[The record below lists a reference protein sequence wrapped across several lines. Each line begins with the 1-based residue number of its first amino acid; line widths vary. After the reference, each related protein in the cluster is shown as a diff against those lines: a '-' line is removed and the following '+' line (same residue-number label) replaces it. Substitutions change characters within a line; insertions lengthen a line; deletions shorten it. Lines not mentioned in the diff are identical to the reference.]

1 MYQKV
6 TTYLVHFLLIFSIL
20 TLYMELTQIV
30 ELHYNYITGIF
41 TFFFTVY
48 IYFTLKVYKIGKNL
62 QQLDEKVNN
71 ISEQF
76 ES

>member
-1 MYQKV
+1 M
-6 TTYLVHFLLIFSIL
+6 LS
-20 TLYMELTQIV
+20 LYMELTQIV

-48 IYFTLKVYKIGKNL
+48 IYFTLKIYNIGKNL

>member
-1 MYQKV
+1 M
-6 TTYLVHFLLIFSIL
+6 LS
-20 TLYMELTQIV
+20 LYMELTQIV